1 MKGDFMSDTNWMNHP
16 NLNNIDPAKL
26 QMLMSMS
33 EQTAGKSQN
42 DLLPFLMSAASQSRS
57 NGMTF
62 SPDETDTIIE
72 VLKMGKS
79 PEEIARIEKIRMMM
93 KLLK

>member
-1 MKGDFMSDTNWMNHP
+1 
-16 NLNNIDPAKL
+16 
-26 QMLMSMS
+26 
-33 EQTAGKSQN
+33 
-42 DLLPFLMSAASQSRS
+42 
-57 NGMTF
+57 MTF

-79 PEEIARIEKIRMMM
+79 PEEIAKMEKIRTMM

>member
-1 MKGDFMSDTNWMNHP
+1 MSDTSWMNHP
-16 NLNNIDPAKL
+16 NLNNIDHAKL